1 MIIKDISCKGID
13 FMQEGVEHHIT
24 PFKTYA
30 TVYISL
36 LVLTIIT
43 VALSRIDLGM
53 SFINVIVAMFIAS
66 IKAMIVVL
74 WFMHQKYETTLNR
87 VTFALAFVS
96 VFIFFV
102 FIAVDVFTR
111 DFLINTFKN

>member
-1 MIIKDISCKGID
+1 MTAGTS
-13 FMQEGVEHHIT
+13 HHIT

-30 TVYISL
+30 VVYISL

-43 VALSRIDLGM
+43 VAVSRVDLGM
-53 SFINVIVAMFIAS
+53 SFMNVIVAMLIAS
-66 IKAMIVVL
+66 VKAMIVVL

-87 VTFALAFVS
+87 VTFFLAFLF

-102 FIAVDVFTR
+102 FSAIDVFTR

>member
-1 MIIKDISCKGID
+1 MT
-13 FMQEGVEHHIT
+13 EGTGHHIT

-36 LVLTIIT
+36 LVLTVTT
-43 VALSRIDLGM
+43 VAVSRIDLGM
-53 SFINVIVAMFIAS
+53 NFVNVIVAMLIAS

-74 WFMHQKYETTLNR
+74 WFMHQKHETTLNR
-87 VTFALAFVS
+87 ITFFLAFLS
-96 VFIFFV
+96 VFIFFI
-102 FIAVDVFTR
+102 FSAIDVFTR